1 MPLVYAGLIG
11 AAIMLVISLLVN
23 FIASKK
29 DKRSE
34 YSQIPN

>member
-11 AAIMLVISLLVN
+11 AAIMLVLTLLVN
-23 FIASKK
+23 FIAGKK
-29 DKRSE
+29 NKRGE